1 MAVPDEKK
9 KKNLVLARENI
20 GREQS
25 RDVHNQLSTGS
36 SSERIGAHFGMSQV
50 LWHLCL
56 TTHFDNISKRLK
68 CSLQGLKW
76 RMHFQYELGTSVI

>member
-50 LWHLCL
+50 L
-56 TTHFDNISKRLK
+56 
-68 CSLQGLKW
+68 
-76 RMHFQYELGTSVI
+76 